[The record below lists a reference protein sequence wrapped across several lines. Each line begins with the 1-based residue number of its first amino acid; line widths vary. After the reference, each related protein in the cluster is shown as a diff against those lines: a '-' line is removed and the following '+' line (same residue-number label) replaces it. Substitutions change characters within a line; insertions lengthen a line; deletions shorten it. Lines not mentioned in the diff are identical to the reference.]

1 MPDAPAPAWYGSL
14 REKRLVAGTPAD
26 VTAVCY
32 DSRRVVPG
40 ALFVAMR
47 GLAADG
53 HDFIPDALAHGA
65 TAVIVEEHRRDA
77 WSPHVREGIALVA
90 VPDAR
95 AALAQAADGFYG
107 HPAHALGVVGVTGT
121 DGKTTTTHLVAHVLT
136 ASGRRAGY
144 LSSVEFC
151 AGGRAELNATHM
163 TTVEAPDV
171 QARLAAMRDAGDAY
185 AVIEASS
192 IGLEW
197 HRVDECEFDVGVLTN
212 LAPDHLDFHH
222 TMDAYARAKA
232 RLFAMLDA
240 SADKG
245 LPKGAVLNADDPA
258 SETMR
263 AATRAPVVTY
273 GLAQPADLTARTI
286 TADGLTQRFDL
297 VAFGVRRPARLP
309 LPGRFNIANALAAV
323 AVALSQGIEL
333 TVAADALAS
342 FPGVPGRLERID
354 EGQPFAVVVDIASTE
369 QAMANVLDVL
379 RSVTAGRLI
388 VVFGAAG
395 ERDRAR
401 RAGIARAVAKRADV
415 AIVTNEDPRTEDPD
429 AIIAEIATALDAHG
443 FTGRYERI
451 AGRRDAIARAFE
463 LARPGDTVLLA
474 GKGTE
479 QSIVIGT
486 THHPWD
492 ERAVARELLRA

>member
-1 MPDAPAPAWYGSL
+1 MDDPAWYAAL
-14 REKRLVAGTPAD
+14 REKRLIAGTPRD
-26 VTAVCY
+26 VTAICY
-32 DSRRVVPG
+32 DSRRVTPG

-53 HDFIPDALAHGA
+53 HDFIADALERGA
-65 TAVIVEEHRRDA
+65 AAVIVDEARRDA
-77 WSPHVREGIALVA
+77 WASRLRAGVAFVA
-90 VPDAR
+90 VPDPR
-95 AALAQAADGFYG
+95 AALAHAAAGFHG
-107 HPAHALGVVGVTGT
+107 HPARSLGVVGVTGT
-121 DGKTTTTHLVAHVLT
+121 DGKTTTTHLIAHVLT
-136 ASGRRAGY
+136 ASGQRTGY

-163 TTVEAPDV
+163 TTVEAPEI

-185 AVIEASS
+185 AVLEASS

-197 HRVDECEFDVGVLTN
+197 HRVDECEFDVGVFTN

-245 LPKGAVLNADDPA
+245 LPKAAVLNADDPA

-263 AATRAPVVTY
+263 AATRSPVVTY
-273 GLAQPADLTARTI
+273 GLRQPADLTARQI
-286 TADGLTQRFDL
+286 AADGLAQTFDV

-309 LPGRFNIANALAAV
+309 LPGRFNIADALAAV

-333 TVAADALAS
+333 AAAAEALAS

-379 RSVTAGRLI
+379 RPVTPGRLL

-401 RAGIARAVAKRADV
+401 RSGIARAVAAHADAAV
-415 AIVTNEDPRTEDPD
+415 VTNEDPRSEDPE
-429 AIIAEIATALDAHG
+429 AILAEIAAALEAYG
-443 FTGRYERI
+443 FAGRYERI
-451 AGRRDAIARAFE
+451 ADRRQAIARAFE
-463 LARPGDTVLLA
+463 LAAPGDTVLLA

-479 QSIVIGT
+479 QSIVIGS

-492 ERAVARELLRA
+492 ERSVARELLRA